1 MSNAGKDYQV
11 IVSER
16 AAELLVG
23 HIRFVARVS
32 QKAADDLRKK
42 IMKSAKTLEEF
53 PERGS
58 WLIDPNLPRNK
69 YRKLVVESR
78 YMLIHQVKGNLVYID
93 SIIDCRR
100 DYPWIIY

>member
-1 MSNAGKDYQV
+1 MKNDDIKYQV

-16 AAELLVG
+16 AAEMLVS

-32 QKAADDLRKK
+32 QQAAEDLRKK
-42 IMKSAKTLEEF
+42 IIESAKTLEEL

-78 YMLIHQVKGNLVYID
+78 YMLIYQVKDCIVYID